1 MPTSQ
6 PYQLGSIMELVV
18 RSKPQSVLD
27 VGVGFGKYGYLVRE
41 YLEIWGD
48 GDQYEQWLRTID
60 GVEVFEPYIREV
72 QRAVYN
78 EVFIGNATEVLPTL
92 EKQYDL
98 ILLIDVLEHFT
109 YEDGMTVLT
118 AALQKGRNI
127 IVSTPWDIGVQ
138 GEGYGNVYETHH
150 FQWKKKHF
158 NQWPHFLYPNHQSM
172 IVFAG
177 KDAAAVGKGLR
188 GSLVKRQL
196 KSIWRMLFG

>member
-1 MPTSQ
+1 
-6 PYQLGSIMELVV
+6 MELVV

-48 GDQYEQWLRTID
+48 GDQYDQWLRTID

-109 YEDGMTVLT
+109 
-118 AALQKGRNI
+118 
-127 IVSTPWDIGVQ
+127 
-138 GEGYGNVYETHH
+138 
-150 FQWKKKHF
+150 
-158 NQWPHFLYPNHQSM
+158 
-172 IVFAG
+172 
-177 KDAAAVGKGLR
+177 
-188 GSLVKRQL
+188 
-196 KSIWRMLFG
+196 